1 MTQSGLAFPVRTAPL
16 RARPRRPDL
25 ASPETD
31 HPFTEE
37 EALALR
43 RAADELVESQARI
56 VWLGAESE
64 RLWTHR
70 KACERKRDELL
81 EPFRKA
87 EQQRSTR
94 SWNRYNAVKALI
106 TCGAI
111 AYACLFLWKAPMTG
125 FLRTPATALVLL
137 GGTACW
143 CYTPWIRSRIH
154 ARRGAAG

>member
-1 MTQSGLAFPVRTAPL
+1 MTN
-16 RARPRRPDL
+16 PD
-25 ASPETD
+25 SD
-31 HPFTEE
+31 QPFTEE

-56 VWLGAESE
+56 VWLGTEFE

-94 SWNRYNAVKALI
+94 SWNRYYAVGALLA
-106 TCGAI
+106 CGAI

-143 CYTPWIRSRIH
+143 CYTPWIRSMRSK
-154 ARRGAAG
+154 RSGAKP